1 MGEEKKNTEPVVLPE
16 QKTQDEIY
24 EEALEKAK
32 QKTAER
38 EAREAKQ
45 RVYYTQLAGQ
55 IYDLDEKVVETLGS
69 SLGRVFNHDRERCIA
84 NMVHAM
90 EERPDEHIVR
100 SEVALIGNM
109 ARTIQDRQARR
120 EIMSEYD
127 DIMHKLVRISRG
139 FSNASILDR
148 KRARLNSM
156 TLGNRFRD
164 KNHLIICIS
173 RTYGSGGN
181 NIGFGLA
188 DALKINYYD
197 AEIFNSVLKRLE
209 AEQDGVE
216 DDQGYAGL
224 EVTQTANPGMSQ
236 YRDSLT
242 LRQKAGKIFRY
253 HGLPRRDAV
262 FFNQSEYIIETA
274 KKKDFVVLGRCADVI
289 LRNAGIP
296 HVSIFI
302 TAPFEERVRRT
313 MEMQQLSQRD
323 AARLIRKQDRLHAR
337 FYKRFTGLEW
347 GSAVHYDLCINS
359 SSYGIEECVRL
370 IHRVI
375 HARVRDDLGLDT
387 ITVRKSSDPS
397 PASGKTEK

>member
-209 AEQDGVE
+209 AEQDTADRTGRELPGGVDRVPEAGGQSGEEQQRARQHE
-216 DDQGYAGL
+216 D
-224 EVTQTANPGMSQ
+224 
-236 YRDSLT
+236 R
-242 LRQKAGKIFRY
+242 
-253 HGLPRRDAV
+253 
-262 FFNQSEYIIETA
+262 
-274 KKKDFVVLGRCADVI
+274 
-289 LRNAGIP
+289 
-296 HVSIFI
+296 
-302 TAPFEERVRRT
+302 
-313 MEMQQLSQRD
+313 
-323 AARLIRKQDRLHAR
+323 
-337 FYKRFTGLEW
+337 
-347 GSAVHYDLCINS
+347 
-359 SSYGIEECVRL
+359 
-370 IHRVI
+370 
-375 HARVRDDLGLDT
+375 
-387 ITVRKSSDPS
+387 
-397 PASGKTEK
+397 